1 MLDERSS
8 RRNLELCE
16 FKDWAMEIRF
26 QWTLCF
32 QSIGAIDVSFLLRLV
47 KAASMGCSLF
57 SIKGA
62 FLWIGLKRKF

>member
-16 FKDWAMEIRF
+16 LKDWAMEIRF

-32 QSIGAIDVSFLLRLV
+32 QSIGAIDVSFY
-47 KAASMGCSLF
+47 
-57 SIKGA
+57 
-62 FLWIGLKRKF
+62 

>member
-32 QSIGAIDVSFLLRLV
+32 QSIGAIDVSFY
-47 KAASMGCSLF
+47 
-57 SIKGA
+57 
-62 FLWIGLKRKF
+62 